1 MIRFAMTLGVV
12 FASVFLLLSLTG
24 FGFDNKQQPDIIIYE
39 HRRRTLSSLSN
50 GGDYLDPKSVE
61 LRPAII
67 INNANKND
75 DIWSMNLQPI
85 STIPNP
91 NTNIK
96 TAVLFWMIP
105 KSGTTTAKNI
115 YKCMGLTLCEGNQLR
130 GCSCRR

>member
-1 MIRFAMTLGVV
+1 MTLGVV
-12 FASVFLLLSLTG
+12 FASVFLLLSLLNG
-24 FGFDNKQQPDIIIYE
+24 FGFNNKQQPDIIIYE
-39 HRRRTLSSLSN
+39 HQRRTLSSLSKR
-50 GGDYLDPKSVE
+50 GDYLDPKSVE

-67 INNANKND
+67 NSANKND

-91 NTNIK
+91 NPNIK

-115 YKCMGLTLCEGNQLR
+115 YKCMGLTLGLWTQ
-130 GCSCRR
+130 